1 MRLCLALGLAL
12 GLGLALALCLLCLLW
27 PWPGPV
33 GAAWV
38 VLSGRFST
46 SFLGFGQVRLIHKDG
61 GESFTACEIVSQI
74 CRFCVCC
81 LNGWLGFGL
90 FGSDMGELAS
100 PEFHF
105 WKSMFCGLPQ
115 GLNFIFG
122 NAVFVCLGWREL
134 LCMCSWICARV
145 RVHVCLLPL
154 W

>member
-61 GESFTACEIVSQI
+61 GECFTACEVVSQN
-74 CRFCVCC
+74 CGFCFCC
-81 LNGWLGFGL
+81 LTGWLVFGV
-90 FGSDMGELAS
+90 FGSNMGELPS

-105 WKSMFCGLPQ
+105 WKS
-115 GLNFIFG
+115 
-122 NAVFVCLGWREL
+122 VFFPVICLRVIISFLEMKLWCYLKVVGVL
-134 LCMCSWICARV
+134 LDR
-145 RVHVCLLPL
+145 
-154 W
+154 